1 MLADTN
7 PPVHDSAVLRR
18 HPLAKRVLAKVA
30 MTSSTSRLE
39 AELSVADFLFVIT
52 KL

>member
-18 HPLAKRVLAKVA
+18 HPLARRVLPNVA
-30 MTSSTSRLE
+30 MMSSISRLE
-39 AELSVADFLFVIT
+39 VELSVTDFLFVIT